1 MIIAPYEKREVSLV
15 DKKINCIWD
24 SSLIDLNDLPCAPTK
39 IPDTFTTF
47 RNMVEKN
54 LVVAEPLC
62 LRAIPES
69 ISIIGLDEFELPSVS
84 ESKFIGSVD
93 FLNNYSICE
102 YGAQS
107 FVDDYFIDNKASNY
121 KITRNELSGRDFSTK
136 FSVWLSQ
143 GFISARQLYKKLK
156 RYESTRGANDST
168 YWIFFELLWRDYF
181 RFLHFKYGENLYFK
195 YGLKNSKINRID
207 HEMTLEKL
215 ECGKTQS
222 SFMNAAIRELMQSGF
237 LSNRMRQIL
246 ASYIIF
252 DLYTDWRVGADFYQK
267 YLIDFDIYSNQGNWL
282 YIAGYGTDPRGG
294 RRFNV
299 IKQKN
304 TYDIT
309 NEYEMR
315 WNENT

>member
-1 MIIAPYEKREVSLV
+1 
-15 DKKINCIWD
+15 
-24 SSLIDLNDLPCAPTK
+24 
-39 IPDTFTTF
+39 
-47 RNMVEKN
+47 
-54 LVVAEPLC
+54 
-62 LRAIPES
+62 
-69 ISIIGLDEFELPSVS
+69 
-84 ESKFIGSVD
+84 
-93 FLNNYSICE
+93 
-102 YGAQS
+102 
-107 FVDDYFIDNKASNY
+107 
-121 KITRNELSGRDFSTK
+121 
-136 FSVWLSQ
+136 
-143 GFISARQLYKKLK
+143 
-156 RYESTRGANDST
+156 
-168 YWIFFELLWRDYF
+168 
-181 RFLHFKYGENLYFK
+181 
-195 YGLKNSKINRID
+195 
-207 HEMTLEKL
+207 MTLEKL

-304 TYDIT
+304 TYDLT